1 MNVLVYI
8 SRGVSD
14 VDKQYLTALFGLLD
28 TDLNITVTQEMPS
41 WQHNFSLF
49 HIIGCW
55 DAKALYL
62 YSMAVRTHTPVVLS
76 PFGDLN
82 PWRVSNLPRVK
93 RMLMHI
99 PVQRM
104 LRGVGVIHVCGQLES
119 DTLKAINTNA
129 NIVRIDNPRISKG
142 IDMTDMAKQFQRM
155 YHKTLNTWPAT
166 MLTMADLELV
176 GSLVLAGVDV
186 EMFTLMDLHAETIE
200 ALSTSR
206 WRFILMYAAQERVLD
221 LLRKG
226 LEKLQTDTPSTDL
239 SSFEAFN
246 FDPIPED
253 DTSAEDEEQNAED
266 EHEEETPDQDND
278 PTIKNIIDNVRSLH
292 DSLSKDTA
300 HLQLLVNLYASLRLT
315 DYDEQVLVQALIKAR
330 LLQFFR
336 RAESV
341 MHHLFKLPEG
351 FMPILPL
358 NDKRAAWLTSKITK
372 VYN

>member
-1 MNVLVYI
+1 
-8 SRGVSD
+8 
-14 VDKQYLTALFGLLD
+14 
-28 TDLNITVTQEMPS
+28 
-41 WQHNFSLF
+41 
-49 HIIGCW
+49 
-55 DAKALYL
+55 
-62 YSMAVRTHTPVVLS
+62 
-76 PFGDLN
+76 
-82 PWRVSNLPRVK
+82 
-93 RMLMHI
+93 MHI

-119 DTLKAINTNA
+119 DTLKTINTNA

-176 GSLVLAGVDV
+176 GSLVLAGVDF

-200 ALSTSR
+200 ALSTAH
-206 WRFILMYAAQERVLD
+206 WRFVLMYAAQERVLD

-330 LLQFFR
+330 QLQFFR